1 MKLVDILLDGDVL
14 IKLSPKELAM
24 LSAGL
29 WCSTKDHREQVYI
42 DDEIAIEESP
52 DDEYKLNE
60 AISKI
65 VFDLRDGE
73 YYDKAN

>member
-1 MKLVDILLDGDVL
+1 MKLVDILLDGDIL

-42 DDEIAIEESP
+42 DDNIVVKESP
-52 DDEYKLNE
+52 DDEHELNE

-65 VFDLRDGE
+65 ILYLKGE
-73 YYDKAN
+73 L

>member
-1 MKLVDILLDGDVL
+1 MKLVDILLDGDIL

-42 DDEIAIEESP
+42 DDNIVVEESP

-65 VFDLRDGE
+65 VFDLREGE
-73 YYDKAN
+73 YYGAN